1 MSKYNARKT
10 VVDGIKFDSK
20 AESKRYLEL
29 KEKQSNGEISEL
41 QTQVSF
47 EVLPKQPGERSVK
60 YIADF
65 VYRENGETIVE
76 DYKSK
81 ATKTSTYIIKR
92 KLFKHRYP
100 DKTFREIVR

>member
-29 KEKQSNGEISEL
+29 KEKQANGEISEL
-41 QTQVSF
+41 QTQVTF
-47 EVLPKQPGERSVK
+47 EVLPKQPGERAVK

-65 VYRENGETIVE
+65 VYQG
-76 DYKSK
+76 
-81 ATKTSTYIIKR
+81 KR
-92 KLFKHRYP
+92 GN
-100 DKTFREIVR
+100 DC